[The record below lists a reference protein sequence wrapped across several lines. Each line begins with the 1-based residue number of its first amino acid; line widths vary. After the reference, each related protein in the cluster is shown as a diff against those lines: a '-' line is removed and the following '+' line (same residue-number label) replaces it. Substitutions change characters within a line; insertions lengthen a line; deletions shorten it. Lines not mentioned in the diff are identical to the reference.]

1 MACLVLLAGCGSA
14 DAPQSPTRTL
24 AASPECPDVV
34 LQPSG
39 DVAVLV
45 AFGWDAGLH
54 RWGETVEVRVCL
66 SGVNGSAAFA
76 PLGGVRVEPAALV
89 TTPGARNV
97 LRFQVTVDPAAA
109 GVLEMRV
116 TRDDGRIA
124 GGGPGPTIT
133 IDGDGWRFVRVPQ
146 PR

>member
-1 MACLVLLAGCGSA
+1 MACLVLLAGCVSA

-34 LQPSG
+34 IEPTV
-39 DVAVLV
+39 DVAALV
-45 AFGWDAGLH
+45 AFGWDPSPH
-54 RWGETVEVRVCL
+54 RWGETVDVRVCL
-66 SGVNGSAAFA
+66 SGVNGTARFTH
-76 PLGGVRVEPAALV
+76 LDGVRVEPAALS

-97 LRFQVTVDPAAA
+97 LRFQVTVDPLAA

-133 IDGDGWRFVRVPQ
+133 ADGDGWRFVRVAQ

>member
-1 MACLVLLAGCGSA
+1 
-14 DAPQSPTRTL
+14 
-24 AASPECPDVV
+24 V

-133 IDGDGWRFVRVPQ
+133 IDGDG
-146 PR
+146 